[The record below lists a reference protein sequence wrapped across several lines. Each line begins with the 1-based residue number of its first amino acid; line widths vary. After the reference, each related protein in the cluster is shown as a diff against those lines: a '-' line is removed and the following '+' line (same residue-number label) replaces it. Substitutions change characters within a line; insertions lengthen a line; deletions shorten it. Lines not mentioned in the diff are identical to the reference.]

1 MRKSGKI
8 FHVVEKS
15 VTYVTFYIQATNLGG
30 QLQEK
35 NIK

>member
-1 MRKSGKI
+1 MRKSVKI

-30 QLQEK
+30 QLQGK